1 MPKRIVPLSDMLVNK
16 AKPKDKP
23 YKLTDGDGLFLLA
36 TPTGG
41 KLWRFKYRFEGKEKL
56 LSFGS
61 YPALSLADARQRRE
75 EARKLLA
82 NGVDAD

>member
-1 MPKRIVPLSDMLVNK
+1 MPKKIVPLADIQISK

-23 YKLTDGDGLFLLA
+23 YKLSVGDGLFLLA

-41 KLWRFKYRFEGKEKL
+41 KLWRFKYCFNGKEKL

-61 YPALSLADARQRRE
+61 YPALSLADARQRLE
-75 EARKLLA
+75 
-82 NGVDAD
+82 DAKKTSRQRY